1 MSTTVL
7 VIEDDRDIADLITMH
22 VTDAGLTVDVA
33 SDGTTGLEKAMNGTF
48 DLIILDLMLPGVDG
62 LSICRSVRKR
72 DRYVPI
78 LVVTARSAE
87 MDKITGLE
95 LGADDYIT
103 KPFSPRELVARVHA
117 VLRRTQEM
125 SSRVTDAGA
134 AIRIGELT
142 IQVEQHRVY
151 HSEEEIE
158 LTSKEFD
165 LLTQLARHP
174 GQAFN
179 REQLLDRV
187 WGYHHDGYNHTVNSH
202 INRLRA
208 KIELNPSHPRYI
220 RTVWGY
226 GYRFAEPEEF
236 SSSEENR

>member
-1 MSTTVL
+1 MKTTAL
-7 VIEDDRDIADLITMH
+7 VIEDDRHIANLITMH
-22 VTDAGLTVDVA
+22 LTDAGLEVDTA
-33 SDGTTGLEKAMNGTF
+33 GDGESGLQKAVHGRF
-48 DLIILDLMLPGVDG
+48 DLIVLDLMLPGVDG
-62 LSICRSVRKR
+62 LSICRSVRKQ

-117 VLRRTQEM
+117 ILRRTQELG
-125 SSRVTDAGA
+125 STATDAGTS
-134 AIRIGELT
+134 IRIGDLT
-142 IQVEQHRVY
+142 IDVPRHRAFRGSDEVD
-151 HSEEEIE
+151 

-165 LLTQLARHP
+165 LLTLLARHP

-187 WGYHHDGYNHTVNSH
+187 WGYHHDGYSHTVNSH

-208 KIELNPSHPRYI
+208 KIEISPSQPQYI

-226 GYRFAEPEEF
+226 GYRFAEPGEF
-236 SSSEENR
+236 STSREDG